1 MRLPWGRIVSC
12 FAGNTPPP
20 PTQTPRALEMLMTG
34 YYYDQASHASV
45 SQLEILFAD
54 ELPKEHVPVPSTC
67 APTGLSGP
75 AAVSLFSDHDR
86 RLGFWPYGIVDV
98 IFVTFLMK

>member
-1 MRLPWGRIVSC
+1 
-12 FAGNTPPP
+12 
-20 PTQTPRALEMLMTG
+20 MLMTG

-54 ELPKEHVPVPSTC
+54 ELPKEHVHTC
-67 APTGLSGP
+67 QARVHRTGLSGP

>member
-1 MRLPWGRIVSC
+1 MKQDVIIQKKIIPHDEDKGGTMRLPWGRIVSC

-45 SQLEILFAD
+45 SIGN
-54 ELPKEHVPVPSTC
+54 TI
-67 APTGLSGP
+67 
-75 AAVSLFSDHDR
+75 R
-86 RLGFWPYGIVDV
+86 
-98 IFVTFLMK
+98 